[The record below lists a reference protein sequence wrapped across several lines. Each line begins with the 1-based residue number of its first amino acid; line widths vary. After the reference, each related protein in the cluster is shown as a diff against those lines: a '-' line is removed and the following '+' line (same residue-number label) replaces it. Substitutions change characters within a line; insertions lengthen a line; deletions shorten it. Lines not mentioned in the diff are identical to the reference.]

1 MESAFS
7 LLSQKEKEIRKIQE
21 NKMRLKFPRFAGKKI
36 NIIPDSVWY
45 IIYLSTNL
53 NLMFSQLPSSL
64 KGVAQFPEL
73 TKNGQ
78 NMRHIENLAEHV
90 YFLKST

>member
-36 NIIPDSVWY
+36 NIIPDSV
-45 IIYLSTNL
+45 
-53 NLMFSQLPSSL
+53 
-64 KGVAQFPEL
+64 
-73 TKNGQ
+73 
-78 NMRHIENLAEHV
+78 
-90 YFLKST
+90 